1 MVRRLLLLLALLL
14 FVPPARAQNPADIA
28 NDLPAA
34 VVEQQISVSS
44 DYRGSFITVFGHN
57 PDRRG
62 RGDIVVVVRGPNVS
76 TVVMRKRR
84 EFGLWINGDPV
95 RFAGAPSFFAVLS
108 NRPLPEIASAQ
119 LIRRY
124 ELDPAASARLESG
137 TGSADPSAYR
147 AALVRLRFAQG
158 LYRWYVGPPT
168 PERRSGLSTY
178 PGGLFLGVVRLP
190 ANAPIAQYHADAYM
204 FRDGRLIS
212 AQRIPVSVSRVGI
225 ERRIH
230 DLATTQSFLYGVVTV
245 LLALFFGWIAALLF
259 RRT

>member
-1 MVRRLLLLLALLL
+1 MKQLLALALLL
-14 FVPPARAQNPADIA
+14 AAAPAWAQAPTPDTA
-28 NDLPAA
+28 NELPAA
-34 VVEQQISVSS
+34 VVEQEISVSS

-57 PDRRG
+57 PDRFG
-62 RGDIVVVVRGPNVS
+62 RGDVVVVVRGPNVE

-84 EFGLWINGDPV
+84 QFGLWINGDPV

-108 NRPLPEIASAQ
+108 NRPIADIANPQ
-119 LIRRY
+119 LIREY
-124 ELDPAASARLESG
+124 HLDPAASAQLESS

-147 AALVRLRFAQG
+147 AALVRLRHAQG

-168 PERRSGLSTY
+168 AERRSGLTTY

-212 AQRIPVSVSRVGI
+212 AQRIPVTVARVGI

-245 LLALFFGWIAALLF
+245 LMALFAGWIASLLF
-259 RRT
+259 RRS

>member
-1 MVRRLLLLLALLL
+1 MKRALAALALL
-14 FVPPARAQNPADIA
+14 FVAAGPVQAQTAPDTA
-28 NDLPAA
+28 NELPAA
-34 VVEQQISVSS
+34 VVEQEITVSS

-57 PDRRG
+57 PDRLG
-62 RGDIVVVVRGPNVS
+62 RGDIVVVVRGPNVE

-84 EFGLWINGDPV
+84 QLGLWINGDPV

-108 NRPLPEIASAQ
+108 TRPLTDIASAQ
-119 LIRRY
+119 LIRQY
-124 ELDPAASARLESG
+124 QLDPAASAQLESS

-147 AALVRLRFAQG
+147 AALVRLRHRQG
-158 LYRWYVGPPT
+158 LYRWYVGPPS
-168 PERRSGLSTY
+168 PERRSGLTTY

-230 DLATTQSFLYGVVTV
+230 DLATEQSFLYGVVTV
-245 LLALFFGWIAALLF
+245 LLALFSGWIASLLF

>member
-1 MVRRLLLLLALLL
+1 VVKRLLAALAVLLAG
-14 FVPPARAQNPADIA
+14 PAYAQDPGDLAG
-28 NDLPAA
+28 DLPAA
-34 VVEQQISVSS
+34 VVEPEITVSS

-62 RGDIVVVVRGPNVS
+62 RGDIVVVVRGPNVE

-84 EFGLWINGDPV
+84 QFGLYINGDPV

-108 NRPLPEIASAQ
+108 TRPIDEIASPQ
-119 LIRRY
+119 LIRQY
-124 ELDPAASARLESG
+124 HLDPAASAQLETS

-147 AALVRLRFAQG
+147 AALVRLRHAQG

-168 PERRSGLSTY
+168 PQRRSGLSTY

-190 ANAPIAQYHADAYM
+190 ANAPIAQYNADAYM

-212 AQRIPVSVSRVGI
+212 AQRIPVTVSRVGV

-230 DLATTQSFLYGVVTV
+230 DLATTQSFLYGVATV
-245 LLALFFGWIAALLF
+245 LVALFAGWIASLLF